1 MPASPTA
8 SAILAMP
15 LEAADRLFPGDAAA
29 VRAGYHRL
37 AIQWHPDHCR
47 APMADAVFSHLTRLR
62 DTALRALADAAP
74 ELLPGNVRFQPR
86 RRHATETG
94 TLLVGDEAW
103 AWVVEPGQAD
113 LARNAVAR
121 IGGLRFAD
129 AAMRAQMAPLL
140 PQILSVGEGM
150 EGTAL
155 LVRREPT
162 EILLRDAV
170 QAAGGALGPR
180 HVAWVCSGLLH
191 LACFLAV
198 NRLVHG
204 DLGLDSLCIEPASHR
219 VGLPGGWWYATP
231 EGAPM
236 PALPLRSVDVA
247 PAALLDE
254 GLADPALDQAL
265 IRRTG
270 REIAGPLAAL
280 PPPLAAWLAQESFS
294 DAVTEYGRWQQVLEA
309 SFGPRR
315 FAVLDLDA
323 RAIYR

>member
-8 SAILAMP
+8 SALLAVP
-15 LEAADRLFPGDAAA
+15 LEDAARLFPGDAAA

-37 AIQWHPDHCR
+37 AIQWHPDHCQ

-62 DTALRALADAAP
+62 DAALRGLADAAP
-74 ELLPGNVRFQPR
+74 EVLPGGRRFQPR
-86 RRHATETG
+86 RRHAIETG
-94 TLLVGDEAW
+94 TLLVGDAAW
-103 AWVVEPGQAD
+103 AWVIEPGQAD
-113 LARNAVAR
+113 LARNAAAR
-121 IGGLRFAD
+121 IAGLRFAD

-140 PQILSVGEGM
+140 PQVLSMDEGI

-155 LVRREPT
+155 LMRREPT
-162 EILLRDAV
+162 DILLRDTV
-170 QAAGGALGPR
+170 EAAGGALGPR
-180 HVAWVCSGLLH
+180 HVAWICSGLLH

-204 DLGLDSLCIEPASHR
+204 DIGPESVCIAPESHR

-247 PAALLDE
+247 PAALLDD

-280 PPPLAAWLAQESFS
+280 PPPLADWLGQERFS

-323 RAIYR
+323 RSIYR